1 MLHVTKPNT
10 SVVRMLTKEVWV
22 EVINLVEE

>member
-10 SVVRMLTKEVWV
+10 SVVSMLTKEVWV
-22 EVINLVEE
+22 EVTNLMEE